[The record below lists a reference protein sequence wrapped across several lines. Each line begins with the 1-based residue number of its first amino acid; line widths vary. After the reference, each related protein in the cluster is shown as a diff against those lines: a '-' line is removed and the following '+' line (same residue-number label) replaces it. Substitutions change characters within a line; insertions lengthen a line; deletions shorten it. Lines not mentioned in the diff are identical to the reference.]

1 MVPNTMSATNP
12 PITTTVAIAARRQIP
27 VSFIAVNIIILL
39 IQLWSIQAHLDPS
52 SILPNLALPNT
63 REKSPR

>member
-39 IQLWSIQAHLDPS
+39 IQLLSIPDRLDPS